1 MSRLRERLR
10 TTTPAMPNGLTS
22 DPDWE
27 RCEIVPQYV
36 SGSINL
42 QYRFRAVARRG
53 AMTYTAGASPP
64 FLTTPPPILP
74 TEDAQSAL
82 TTLLDLLLGEGWQ
95 VDTQTSITPW
105 YARTLRRAL
114 PKHGKP
120 PPTRR
125 RSAHQ
130 RPDA

>member
-10 TTTPAMPNGLTS
+10 TTTPTVPTGIRA
-22 DPDWE
+22 DADWE
-27 RCEIVPQYV
+27 HCDIVAQYV

-42 QYRFRAVARRG
+42 QYRFRAAARRG
-53 AMTYTAGASPP
+53 TMTYTAGSSAP
-64 FLTTPPPILP
+64 FLSPPPPILP
-74 TEDAQSAL
+74 SASAQAAL
-82 TTLLDLLLGEGWQ
+82 TELLDLLAQEGWQ
-95 VDTQTSITPW
+95 PDGQPAAEPW
-105 YARTLRRAL
+105 YAHTLRRAL

-125 RSAHQ
+125 RATRE